1 MHFFLPTGAK
11 DELIPRIEALKPF
24 DIGTQFFLNFN
35 LAPSIEKTF
44 DGPEVPARTT
54 IKLFN

>member
-1 MHFFLPTGAK
+1 MHFFLPK